1 MINFVRGN
9 LAFKGESYI
18 VVESA
23 GLGFEINLPANS
35 PFFLVGEGK
44 EIKVF
49 THMSVKEDHMS
60 LYGFDDY
67 ETLKM
72 FRMLTGVNGVGG
84 KGAMALIGSMPLLD
98 LKSAVADEDAA
109 MLTRANGIG
118 KKTAQRIVLDLHDK
132 MDVQI
137 SSSTDEANGFESIEN
152 ISDNTNPKARIKA
165 EAVEALCQLGF
176 SRNEAVINIEKINIK
191 NDNMTLESYVK
202 EALKRL

>member
-67 ETLKM
+67 ESLKM

-137 SSSTDEANGFESIEN
+137 SSSTDEENGFESIEN

>member
-1 MINFVRGN
+1 
-9 LAFKGESYI
+9 
-18 VVESA
+18 
-23 GLGFEINLPANS
+23 
-35 PFFLVGEGK
+35 
-44 EIKVF
+44 
-49 THMSVKEDHMS
+49 
-60 LYGFDDY
+60 
-67 ETLKM
+67 
-72 FRMLTGVNGVGG
+72 
-84 KGAMALIGSMPLLD
+84 
-98 LKSAVADEDAA
+98 
-109 MLTRANGIG
+109 
-118 KKTAQRIVLDLHDK
+118 